1 MTLSFPIAETRKA
14 FKSGES
20 FPTAELGLRRDV
32 INWLKCEGC
41 IIVITESA

>member
-1 MTLSFPIAETRKA
+1 MLNRQQWLRFTHRADMTLSFPIAETRKA

-32 INWLKCEGC
+32 IN
-41 IIVITESA
+41 